1 MHTFYKGKQVP
12 SQIKLNQIKSKM
24 LRLAFSYNC
33 FNLLKYY
40 WMIILVKSTTTV
52 RDGFTERM

>member
-24 LRLAFSYNC
+24 LRLAFSSKC